1 MRGLVASPENRPPR
15 HLSLLLAIV
24 GVMLLSGLIAMPAP
38 ARADETV
45 PSCGLGPNEVFGHAA
60 VFGISATQT
69 CDGQPFGPYLKL
81 ETGGNTIPAGS
92 RATWQA
98 VAPAG
103 LVINNVSIPNF
114 SSSGVNDGHQYGGG
128 FYWQAGGYA
137 VTDQGGVASFG
148 TAHNDAGF
156 PSPYFGFQLI
166 CGANPCTSTYGS
178 SISVAQ
184 VNLDVA
190 ETTGP
195 TLLNG
200 KLWAQRGWVRGD
212 WPLSV
217 NGDSPSGVC
226 SLSALLDGQL
236 LASQSFP
243 ADTSAWHQCDAAGAG
258 GLSTTV
264 HTAQFSNA
272 SHTLTASGGDAAG
285 LSATPATT
293 ISIDNQTPTVILSGP
308 TDAPSTAGTQYVT
321 ATASAGPSGVD
332 AIACSVDGAPAQSYA
347 GASARAPVN
356 GIGEHTISCT
366 ASNNALD
373 ASGARA
379 SSPTASFALKIGV
392 PTVSAIS
399 FSKLVGLHCHRVRER
414 VKVGARWVT
423 IRRHHRPVR
432 VRRPAHTKT
441 IEVVRCRAQTKL
453 RRVTVF
459 VRVRRH
465 GHRVLV
471 RRHKLERVVIAP
483 HTVAKSTLRVA
494 HGHAATV
501 SGFLGTSGLTAL
513 AGQQVQVLSA
523 PEFPARPYDAV
534 GPFTQAAVVTTD
546 ANGLWS
552 ARLPAGPSRLVT
564 ASYAGGPSTEGNSS
578 ATVNLIVPARIRLLS
593 VTQRVPWGGTVRIV
607 GRVTGGYLPP
617 GGGLIRLRYGHGTSY
632 TTYGVREHVTGGRF
646 STSYTF
652 GLGDPSVITPF
663 FFQVATLSEPGY
675 PYAPAASQRL
685 TVRVGGHPPPPRR
698 KRHRR

>member
-1 MRGLVASPENRPPR
+1 VSSEKRLHRQ
-15 HLSLLLAIV
+15 LLWLLAIV
-24 GVMLLSGLIAMPAP
+24 GGMMLTGLIAMPAT

-60 VFGISATQT
+60 VFGISATQA
-69 CDGQPFGPYLKL
+69 CDGQPFGPYLEL
-81 ETGGNTIPAGS
+81 RTNGNSIPAGA

-98 VAPAG
+98 LAPAG
-103 LVINNVSIPNF
+103 LLINNVAIPNF
-114 SSSGVNDGHQYGGG
+114 SSAGVNDGHQYGGG
-128 FYWQAGGYA
+128 FYWQGGGYA
-137 VTDQGGVASFG
+137 LMDQGGVATFG
-148 TAHNDAGF
+148 TASNTAGF
-156 PSPYFGFQLI
+156 PSPYFGFQI
-166 CGANPCTSTYGS
+166 VCGANPCTTNAS

-184 VNLDVA
+184 VNLDVS

-195 TLLNG
+195 ALLPG
-200 KLWAQRGWVRGD
+200 KLWVQHGWVRGD

-217 NGDSPSGVC
+217 DGDSPSGVC
-226 SLSALLDGQL
+226 SLSASLDGQL

-258 GLSTTV
+258 GLNTTV
-264 HTAQFSNA
+264 HTTQFSNA

-293 ISIDNQTPTVILSGP
+293 INIDNQAPTVTLSGP
-308 TDAPSTAGTQYVT
+308 TNAPSTAGTQYVT
-321 ATASAGPSGVD
+321 ATATAGPSGVN
-332 AIACSVDGAPAQSYA
+332 AIACSVDGAASQSYA
-347 GASARAPVN
+347 GASARVPVN
-356 GIGEHTISCT
+356 GIGEHSISCT
-366 ASNNALD
+366 ASDNALD

-379 SSPTASFALKIGV
+379 SSPTASFGLKIGV

-441 IEVVRCRAQTKL
+441 IEVVRCHAQTKL
-453 RRVTVF
+453 QRVTVF

-483 HTVAKSTLRVA
+483 HTVAKSTLRVT

-513 AGQQVQVLSA
+513 AGEQVQVLTA

-534 GPFTQAAVVTTD
+534 GPFTQTAVVTTD
-546 ANGLWS
+546 SNGLWS
-552 ARLPAGPSRLVT
+552 ARLPAGPSRLVM
-564 ASYAGGPSTEGNSS
+564 ANYAGSPTTEPSSS
-578 ATVNLIVPARIRLLS
+578 TTVNLIVPARIRLLS
-593 VTQRVPWGGTVRIV
+593 VTRRVPWGGAVRII

-617 GGGLIRLRYGHGTSY
+617 GGALIRLRYGRGTRY
-632 TTYGVREHVTGGRF
+632 TTYGVREHVTGNGRF
-646 STSYTF
+646 STNYTF
-652 GLGDPSVITPF
+652 GLGDPSVIIPF

-685 TVRVGGHPPPPRR
+685 TVQVGGHPPPPRP
-698 KRHRR
+698 KHHRR